1 MAEVVLLC
9 VAVGVAII
17 GFGAEHILALFGPNF
32 IAQKWTLII
41 LTAGTA
47 MYAAGGP
54 AAAILM
60 IAGFQARYPLIIA
73 ANIVIRFIGFAVLI
87 PIWGL
92 QGAAVS
98 TALSLAIVTVLLN
111 VLCRRWV
118 GVDPSVLN
126 LIGKPAGGLVP
137 ADRKAP

>member
-1 MAEVVLLC
+1 IAGL
-9 VAVGVAII
+9 AII
-17 GFGAEHILALFGPNF
+17 GFGAEYILALFGPNF
-32 IAQKWTLII
+32 VSQKWTLII

-54 AAAILM
+54 ASAILM
-60 IAGFQARYPLIIA
+60 IAGFQARYPLIVA
-73 ANIVIRFIGFAVLI
+73 ANIGIRFIGFAVLI

-92 QGAAVS
+92 QGAAAS
-98 TALSLAIVTVLLN
+98 AALSLAIVTVVLN

-126 LIGKPAGGLVP
+126 LIVKPAAVLVHV
-137 ADRKAP
+137 AKKAP